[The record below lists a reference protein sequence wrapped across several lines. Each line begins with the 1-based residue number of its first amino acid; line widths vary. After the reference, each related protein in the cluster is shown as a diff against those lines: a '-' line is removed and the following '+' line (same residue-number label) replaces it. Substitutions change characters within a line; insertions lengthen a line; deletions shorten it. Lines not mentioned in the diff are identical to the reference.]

1 MPERSSDRGV
11 VNWRTPCRA
20 LVAATLAS
28 MPSMACA
35 PVHMQLDP
43 ALSLCRTVLPSAGP
57 PVRWIAPF
65 GDADRRK
72 LRSWCDAVGPVALHD
87 PGPRSREDRRPVTIV
102 SWNMAVGKGDLSR
115 LLADVRAGAADAE
128 VILLL
133 QEAYRARTPP
143 AACADG
149 SGRAKALGRPRA
161 SGSEDII
168 DLATRLHMHA
178 VYAPSMRNGTDCG
191 AEPREDRGNAIL
203 STLPISEVA
212 VVELPFAQQ
221 RRAAVAARIG
231 GSIGVISTHFDTL
244 RGHTRMAH
252 AIAQAVTI
260 LGWTG
265 PVVVAGDFNSTLPIG
280 NGLPEMKRHFTEL
293 DCGNEP
299 THWLGRLDH
308 MFIATGNLSFPCRT
322 GAAAQRHGS
331 DHRPLIAD
339 FPGVAASGGR

>member
-1 MPERSSDRGV
+1 LIV
-11 VNWRTPCRA
+11 
-20 LVAATLAS
+20 ATLAS
-28 MPSMACA
+28 MPLAACAHA

-43 ALSLCRTVLPSAGP
+43 AVRLCRTVLPSDAQ

-65 GDADRRK
+65 NDGDRMK
-72 LRSWCDAVGPVALHD
+72 LRSWCDAVGPVAVYDL
-87 PGPRSREDRRPVTIV
+87 GTRSQGDGRPVTIV
-102 SWNMAVGKGDLSR
+102 SWNMAVGKGDLSK
-115 LLADVRAGAADAE
+115 LLEDVRAGDANAD

-149 SGRAKALGRPRA
+149 SGRVKALGQPR
-161 SGSEDII
+161 SPGSEDIV
-168 DLATRLHMHA
+168 DLATRLRMHA

-203 STLPISEVA
+203 STLPISDVT

-231 GSIGVISTHFDTL
+231 GSIGVVSAHLDTV
-244 RGHTRMAH
+244 RGHTRMAQ
-252 AIAQAVTI
+252 AIAQAVEI

-265 PVVVAGDFNSTLPIG
+265 AVVVAGDFNSALPIG
-280 NGLPEMKRHFTEL
+280 NGLSEMKRHFTEL
-293 DCGNEP
+293 DCGSGP

-308 MFIATGNLSFPCRT
+308 MFIATGDAPFPCRT

-339 FPGVAASGGR
+339 FPGTAASGGR